1 MKKEFSK
8 LLLAG
13 LGLATLTREKAEEL
27 VNELVSKGEITKGE
41 ASSFL
46 SDLIK
51 KGDKTKKE
59 LREIV
64 RKETSNIFK
73 EVNVASQKDIEALKN
88 KVSRLETKLKQK

>member
-13 LGLATLTREKAEEL
+13 LGLAALTKEKAEAL

-46 SDLIK
+46 SDLMK
-51 KGDKTKKE
+51 KGEKTKKE
-59 LREIV
+59 LRDLV

-73 EVNVASQKDIEALKN
+73 EINVASQKDIEALK
-88 KVSRLETKLKQK
+88 KKISQLETKLKQK